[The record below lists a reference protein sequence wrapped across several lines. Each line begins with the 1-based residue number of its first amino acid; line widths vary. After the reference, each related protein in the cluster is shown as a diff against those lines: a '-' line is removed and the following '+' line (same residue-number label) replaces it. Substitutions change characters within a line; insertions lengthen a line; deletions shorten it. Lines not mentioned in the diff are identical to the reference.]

1 VFFKDLGRLNFMY
14 EFIFGTFFGWGIT
27 QLLNRKKP
35 TPKTDA
41 SVQAW
46 EDPWIPTT
54 TEAIKIP
61 NSRPQ
66 FIPGMLKNFW
76 GSDS

>member
-1 VFFKDLGRLNFMY
+1 MY
-14 EFIFGTFFGWGIT
+14 EFIFGTFVGWGIT
-27 QLLNRKKP
+27 QIVNRKKP
-35 TPKTDA
+35 PPKTDA

-46 EDPWIPTT
+46 EDPWPQKP

-61 NSRPQ
+61 NSAPK